1 MITDPIADMLSQIKN
16 AFLVKRATLTIPHSK
31 LKEKIIEVL
40 IEEGYLQNLKL
51 KEEGK
56 KKFLEIYLK
65 YLEDGTPAVTDIK
78 RVSKSSLRRYTSK
91 KMFEIDSSLGISI
104 LTTSKGVLSD
114 SKAKK
119 LGVGGE
125 IICRVY

>member
-104 LTTSKGVLSD
+104 LTTSK
-114 SKAKK
+114 
-119 LGVGGE
+119 
-125 IICRVY
+125 